1 MSTFFYSIFSF
12 SLLIENTFPNNDFV
26 NRSLFLIFL
35 YFKKRRLMLIL
46 LIMQTKVIDKESGII
61 DLTIAP
67 NTDPKTNKGK
77 HNKIIEILINC
88 VC

>member
-1 MSTFFYSIFSF
+1 
-12 SLLIENTFPNNDFV
+12 
-26 NRSLFLIFL
+26 
-35 YFKKRRLMLIL
+35 MLIL